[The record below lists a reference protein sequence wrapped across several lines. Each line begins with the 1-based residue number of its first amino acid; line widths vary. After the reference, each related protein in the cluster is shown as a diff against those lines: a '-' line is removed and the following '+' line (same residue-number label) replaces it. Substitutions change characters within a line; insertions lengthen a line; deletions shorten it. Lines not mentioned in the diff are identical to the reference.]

1 VVFGPEQS
9 GLKNEHIDLCDA
21 LLYIPVNPKFS
32 SLNLAMAVQIF
43 CYQLRMNYIEGK
55 LESTNKEE
63 SLATVSEMENFYNH
77 LERLL
82 IESEFLDP
90 KNPRF
95 LMRRIRKL
103 FAKASVDNNEVNIL
117 RGILTAFERF
127 RR

>member
-1 VVFGPEQS
+1 
-9 GLKNEHIDLCDA
+9 
-21 LLYIPVNPKFS
+21 
-32 SLNLAMAVQIF
+32 MAVQIF

-55 LESTNKEE
+55 VESINREE
-63 SLATVSEMENFYNH
+63 SLATVNEMENFYNH
-77 LERLL
+77 LEKLL

-103 FAKASVDNNEVNIL
+103 FAKASIDKNEVNIL